1 MPPYGI
7 YHTGFVME
15 SRKIQKVG
23 VSTLTI
29 SLPKE
34 WTKAQDLQKGDQV
47 FLEREGDSLRL
58 LAPEG
63 ARRRLERPVPEYVI
77 DAQALDEPGMLERVI
92 VGNYVLGRERL
103 IVQSPS
109 RLSSAHLEE
118 LRNVVRRLMG
128 LGILEE
134 TGNRAVLQCS
144 IEPSKFPIDSLI
156 KRLYNLGKTMLEDA
170 VEALVTRDRTLA
182 EDALRREEDADMIYW
197 LLVRLILSAQQDDA
211 LITKLGMENRLNNA
225 GYRLIAKELETVADC
240 GNTVAE
246 AVLALLDAEAE
257 IPPRILTSLAAHAAK
272 AAGLYGDGLAALL
285 TRDLKLANRT
295 VEGGGEMEKRLGSF
309 MTHVFAEVREP
320 VTLLGLKTIVDNLSR
335 IAEYSHSIANV
346 AINRY
351 LERSTSL
358 CHPIVAEEA

>member
-1 MPPYGI
+1 
-7 YHTGFVME
+7 ME

-34 WTKAQDLQKGDQV
+34 WTQAQELQKGDQV

-58 LAPEG
+58 LAPDG
-63 ARRRLERPVPEYVI
+63 ARRRLERPSPDYII
-77 DAQALDEPGMLERVI
+77 DAEAMMEPGMLKRVV

-103 IVQSPS
+103 VVRSSS

-118 LRNVVRRLMG
+118 LREVVRRLMG

-134 TGNRAVLQCS
+134 TGRQAVLQCS

-156 KRLYNLGKTMLEDA
+156 KRLYNLGTTMLHDA
-170 VEALVTRDRTLA
+170 VEALVTQDRSLA
-182 EDALRREEDADMIYW
+182 EDALRREDDADMIYW
-197 LLVRLILSAQQDDA
+197 LLVRLVLSAQQDDS

-240 GNTVAE
+240 AAAVAE
-246 AVLALLDAEAE
+246 AVLHLLDGGSK
-257 IPPRILTSLAAHAAK
+257 IPPRILSSLADLAK
-272 AAGLYGDGLAALL
+272 GAAGLYGDGLAALI

-295 VEGGGEMEKRLGSF
+295 ADGSGELEGRLADF
-309 MTHVFAEVREP
+309 MTRVFGEVREP
-320 VTLLGLKTIVDNLSR
+320 ETLLDLKAIVDNLSR
-335 IAEYSHSIANV
+335 IGEYSHSISNV
-346 AINRY
+346 AFNRY
-351 LERSTSL
+351 LERSTAL
-358 CHPIVAEEA
+358 CRAVVPDEI